1 MQHPA
6 REVSSSVKH
15 AQRPLLT
22 AGIRAVVAGLGL
34 LAAVVLAAHWLAS
47 GDIEAMLPVD
57 SGAESGAVAATLEGV
72 ALVYADGLAMV
83 ARRYAEGGLREE
95 ARSLLERVVLIRKR
109 ILPADHRDLA
119 AAETSLRQVAG
130 ESATAPAAPPA
141 PGGR

>member
-1 MQHPA
+1 M
-6 REVSSSVKH
+6 KH

-22 AGIRAVVAGLGL
+22 AGIRAALGGLGL
-34 LAAVVLAAHWLAS
+34 LAAVILAAHWLAS
-47 GDIEAMLPVD
+47 GGIETMLPAD

-95 ARSLLERVVLIRKR
+95 ARSLLERVVLIRRR
-109 ILPADHRDLA
+109 ILPADHRDLL
-119 AAETSLRQVAG
+119 AAEASLRQVVD
-130 ESATAPAAPPA
+130 EPATGPAARPA

>member
-1 MQHPA
+1 M
-6 REVSSSVKH
+6 KH

-22 AGIRAVVAGLGL
+22 AGIRATLGGLGL

-47 GDIEAMLPVD
+47 GGIETMLPAD
-57 SGAESGAVAATLEGV
+57 SGAVAATLEGV

-95 ARSLLERVVLIRKR
+95 ARSLLERVVLIRRR
-109 ILPADHRDLA
+109 ILPADHRDLL
-119 AAETSLRQVAG
+119 AAEASLRQVAD
-130 ESATAPAAPPA
+130 EPATGPAARPA

>member
-1 MQHPA
+1 MK
-6 REVSSSVKH
+6 R

-22 AGIRAVVAGLGL
+22 AGVRAVVGGLGL

-57 SGAESGAVAATLEGV
+57 GGAESGAVAATLEGV

-109 ILPADHRDLA
+109 ILPDDHRDLVE
-119 AAETSLRQVAG
+119 AEASLRQVAG
-130 ESATAPAAPPA
+130 EPATAARPA